1 MNPMESSI
9 SKATRIY
16 WMSVISLGL
25 MVLSHSIHIGENLAQ
40 GKPFYF
46 FFYLVGAICLSNT
59 KLVLPGVRG
68 TVSIAFLF
76 VFAAMLDFQLG
87 TVLVIAMAS
96 ILAQSILG
104 ARSKPRWERVLFN
117 LMSIDCAIFL
127 AKLVVDSPVLRS
139 IDPSRCLGLMVGAIV
154 YFQVN
159 TSTVSAIIGL
169 TEQKNPITVWRQYYL
184 WGLPQYVAGASV
196 ICGMHLL
203 AEFVG
208 WRSWLLV
215 APPLI
220 LLHRS
225 YTVYLKRLAE
235 EQQHSSQLSSL
246 HWRAIEALALAIDAK
261 DETTYQHLRRV
272 QVYAS
277 QIGKELGLSTSELEA
292 LDAAALLHD
301 IGKLAVPEHI
311 ISKPGRLT
319 QVEFEKVKIHPVVG
333 AEILERVQFPY
344 PVVPIVRSHH
354 EKFDGTGYPDG
365 LAGDEIPIGAR
376 ILSAVDC
383 LDALASDRQ
392 YRKALPLSDAM
403 DVISRQSGTS
413 FDPVIVN
420 ILKRRF
426 RELEQ
431 MAQAVD
437 PEVAK
442 LSTNAR
448 IERGLA
454 PATGFADAVEEQRPC
469 AKQDFTLAI
478 ASARQEFQTL
488 LEITNDLGNSL
499 SVDETLSVLAARL
512 KPIVP
517 HDLIAI
523 YLCVDGKL
531 VPQLVKGENARAFSS
546 VEVPLGDGL
555 SGWVADEN
563 RPILNGNPSV
573 EPALLGDTG
582 KGSRR
587 LLSAVSVPLEGAAG
601 VAGVLSLYSV
611 HADAFTQ
618 DHLRLLVAISAKAG
632 LTIENAMQYCQAH
645 QSAVTDELT
654 GLPNFRSLLNHLKL
668 EIARSAVAREELT
681 VLLMDL
687 NGFKAVND
695 RLGHLTGNRLLQGVA
710 TALRSC
716 CRETDYVAR
725 LGGDEFVITVPN
737 LKGGELDALTQRLH
751 RAVAAT
757 GILFCGEDDLSV
769 SIGNASLLLDGN
781 DAETLLALADQ
792 RMYEAKRDEANRKA
806 RYMEMDPTLKEL
818 VNY

>member
-1 MNPMESSI
+1 MKPLESSM
-9 SKATRIY
+9 SKATRVY
-16 WMSVISLGL
+16 WMTVISLGL
-25 MVLSHSIHIGENLAQ
+25 LILSHSVHTGGNLAQ
-40 GKPFYF
+40 TKPLYF
-46 FFYLVGAICLSNT
+46 LFYLVGAICLSNT
-59 KLVLPGVRG
+59 KLILPGVRG

-76 VFAAMLDFQLG
+76 VFAAMLDFQLE

-96 ILAQSILG
+96 IMAQSVIG
-104 ARSKPRWERVLFN
+104 ARSKPKWERVLFN

-127 AKLVVDSPVLRS
+127 AKAVVDSPWLRS
-139 IDPSRCLGLMVGAIV
+139 LDPSRCLGLMLGALV

-169 TEQKNPITVWRQYYL
+169 TEQKNPFTVWRQYYL

-203 AEFVG
+203 GGVVG

-225 YTVYLKRLAE
+225 YTVYLKRLTE

-277 QIGKELGLSTSELEA
+277 QIGKELGLSQPELEA

-319 QVEFEKVKIHPVVG
+319 PVEFEKVKIHPVVG

-365 LAGDEIPIGAR
+365 LAGEDIPIGAR

-392 YRKALPLSDAM
+392 YRPALPLEEAM
-403 DVISRQSGTS
+403 DVIAQQSGSS
-413 FDPVIVN
+413 FDPKIVN
-420 ILKRRF
+420 ILKKRF

-431 MAQAVD
+431 MAQLVD
-437 PEVAK
+437 PEIAK
-442 LSTNAR
+442 LSTHAR
-448 IERGLA
+448 IERGVA
-454 PATGFADAVEEQRPC
+454 PATGFAEAIEDPRIGG
-469 AKQDFTLAI
+469 KHDFTVAI

-499 SVDETLSVLAARL
+499 SVDETLSLLAARL

-531 VPQLVKGENARAFSS
+531 VPQLVEGENARLFASL
-546 VEVPLGDGL
+546 EVPIGEGL

-573 EPALLGDTG
+573 EPALLNDPG
-582 KGSRR
+582 KVTTR
-587 LLSAVSVPLEGAAG
+587 LRSAVSVPLEGADG
-601 VAGVLSLYSV
+601 VAGVLSLYS
-611 HADAFTQ
+611 AQPDAFTQ
-618 DHLRLLVAISAKAG
+618 DNLRLLVAISAKAG
-632 LTIENAMQYCQAH
+632 LTIENAMQFYQAR

-654 GLPNFRSLLNHLKL
+654 GLPNFRSLLLHLKL
-668 EIARSAVAREELT
+668 EISRCSSMKEELT
-681 VLLMDL
+681 VLVMDL
-687 NGFKAVND
+687 NGFKSVND

-710 TALRSC
+710 NALRTC
-716 CRETDYVAR
+716 CRDTDYVAR
-725 LGGDEFVITVPN
+725 LGGDEFVVTVPG
-737 LKGGELDALTQRLH
+737 LTGVELDAFVQRLQ
-751 RAVAAT
+751 RAVVAT
-757 GILFCGEDDLSV
+757 GILFCGESDLSASV
-769 SIGNASLLLDGN
+769 GNALLSLDGS
-781 DAETLLALADQ
+781 DAETLLARAD
-792 RMYEAKRDEANRKA
+792 RCMYDAKRATAAGFRVQSEP
-806 RYMEMDPTLKEL
+806 DPTLRVL
-818 VNY
+818 VNC

>member
-1 MNPMESSI
+1 M

-16 WMSVISLGL
+16 WMSVVSLGL
-25 MVLSHSIHIGENLAQ
+25 LVLSHSLHIGGNLAQ
-40 GKPFYF
+40 AKPLYF
-46 FFYLVGAICLSNT
+46 LFYLCCAIWLSNT

-76 VFAAMLDFQLG
+76 VFAAMLDFQLS
-87 TVLVIAMAS
+87 TVLIIAMAS
-96 ILAQSILG
+96 ILAQSVMG
-104 ARSKPRWERVLFN
+104 ARSKPRWERVVFN
-117 LMSIDCAIFL
+117 LMSIACAIYL
-127 AKLVVDSPVLRS
+127 AKAVVDSPTLRA
-139 IDPSRCLGLMVGAIV
+139 IDPSRCLGLMLGALV

-159 TSTVSAIIGL
+159 TSTISTIIAL
-169 TEQKNPITVWRQYYL
+169 TEQKNPFTVWKQYYL
-184 WGLPQYVAGASV
+184 WGLPQYIAGASM

-203 AEFVG
+203 GDVVG

-220 LLHRS
+220 LLQRS
-225 YTVYLKRLAE
+225 YTVYLKRLTE
-235 EQQHSSQLSSL
+235 EQHHSSQISSL

-277 QIGKELGLSTSELEA
+277 QIGQELGLSKSELEA

-319 QVEFEKVKIHPVVG
+319 PVEFEKVKIHPVVG

-354 EKFDGTGYPDG
+354 EKYDGTGYPDG
-365 LAGDEIPIGAR
+365 LAGDAIPIGAR

-392 YRKALPLSDAM
+392 YRPALPLEEAM
-403 DVISRQSGTS
+403 EVIARQSGTS
-413 FDPVIVN
+413 FDPAIVK
-420 ILKRRF
+420 ILQRRF

-448 IERGLA
+448 IERGVA
-454 PATGFADAVEEQRPC
+454 PATGFAEAIEDPRPIGRH
-469 AKQDFTLAI
+469 DFTVAI

-499 SVDETLSVLAARL
+499 SVDETLSLLAARL

-531 VPQLVKGENARAFSS
+531 VPQLVEGENARLFSS
-546 VEVPLGDGL
+546 VEVPIGEGL

-573 EPALLGDTG
+573 ELALMSEGG
-582 KGSRR
+582 KVQTR
-587 LLSAVSVPLEGAAG
+587 LKSAMSVPLEGAAG
-601 VAGVLSLYSV
+601 VAGVLSLYSAA
-611 HADAFTQ
+611 ADAFSQ

-632 LTIENAMQYCQAH
+632 LTIENAMQFCQAR

-654 GLPNFRSLLNHLKL
+654 GLPNFRSLLLHLNL
-668 EIARSAVAREELT
+668 EISRCFSAAEELT
-681 VLLMDL
+681 VLVMDL
-687 NGFKAVND
+687 NGFKGVND
-695 RLGHLTGNRLLQGVA
+695 RFGHLTGNRLLQGVA
-710 TALRSC
+710 NSLRAC
-716 CRETDYVAR
+716 CRDTDYVAR
-725 LGGDEFVITVPN
+725 LGGDEFVVTVPN
-737 LKGGELDALTQRLH
+737 LKGTELDAFIHRLQ
-751 RAVAAT
+751 RAVTAT
-757 GILFCGEDDLSV
+757 GILFCGESSLSASVGSATV
-769 SIGNASLLLDGN
+769 SRDGT
-781 DAETLLALADQ
+781 DAETLLARADEN
-792 RMYEAKRDEANRKA
+792 MYDAKRSGISVTRSQE
-806 RYMEMDPTLKEL
+806 EVVPTLQLL
-818 VNY
+818 VNCEI